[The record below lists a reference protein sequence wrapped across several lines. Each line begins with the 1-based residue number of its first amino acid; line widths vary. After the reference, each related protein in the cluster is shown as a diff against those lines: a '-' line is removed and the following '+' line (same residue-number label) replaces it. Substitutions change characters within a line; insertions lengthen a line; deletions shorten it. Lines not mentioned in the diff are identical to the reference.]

1 MNDALFSY
9 LLRLGDTSLILGHR
23 LAEWSSNAPYLEE
36 DLALSN
42 MALDHIGRA
51 QALLQYAGQVE
62 GKSRSEDDLA
72 YLRPEREFVNLL
84 IVEQPN
90 GDFAKT
96 IVRQLLYTAF
106 DLPLYRSLV
115 SSKDAVLSGIAA
127 KAVKESTYHL
137 RHASDWMYRLGDG
150 TEESHQRTQR
160 GLEDL
165 WMFTGEMFE
174 TDEVIDAVVREGIGV
189 DPSALRN
196 EWNATVSGVI
206 ETSTL
211 TKPADGYMQ
220 TGSRNG
226 VHSEYLGFI
235 LAEMQFLPRAYPDA
249 KW

>member
-1 MNDALFSY
+1 
-9 LLRLGDTSLILGHR
+9 
-23 LAEWSSNAPYLEE
+23 
-36 DLALSN
+36 
-42 MALDHIGRA
+42 
-51 QALLQYAGQVE
+51 
-62 GKSRSEDDLA
+62 
-72 YLRPEREFVNLL
+72 
-84 IVEQPN
+84 
-90 GDFAKT
+90 
-96 IVRQLLYTAF
+96 
-106 DLPLYRSLV
+106 
-115 SSKDAVLSGIAA
+115 
-127 KAVKESTYHL
+127 
-137 RHASDWMYRLGDG
+137 MYRLGDG

-189 DPSALRN
+189 DPSTLRN
-196 EWNATVSGVI
+196 EWNATVSSVI

-211 TKPADGYMQ
+211 TKPVDGYMQ